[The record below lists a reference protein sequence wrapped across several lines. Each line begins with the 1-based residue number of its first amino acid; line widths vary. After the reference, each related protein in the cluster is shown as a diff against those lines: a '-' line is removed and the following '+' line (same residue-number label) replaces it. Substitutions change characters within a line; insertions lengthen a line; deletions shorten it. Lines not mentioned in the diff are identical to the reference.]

1 MIHLGLSHMENKAQ
15 QLGNWLYEIK
25 AMKLNGKV
33 KVGHH
38 ITPGDPRYTRA
49 SATRGN
55 LPKSEVETNR
65 PHSFEEP
72 SHETTSFC

>member
-1 MIHLGLSHMENKAQ
+1 
-15 QLGNWLYEIK
+15 
-25 AMKLNGKV
+25 MKLNGKV